1 MNIGGSGRSE
11 MDGQAEDSGKPASVK
26 RKTTR
31 WLNPAG
37 GYLEGFTHTL
47 NPYTGC
53 SFGCSYC
60 YVRRMP
66 VGMFRAEPW
75 GSWVDVKQL
84 DERAFRREW
93 ARESDKGSLSI
104 FFGSATDP
112 YQPSEAEHGTTR
124 RLLEL
129 MLERPPA
136 FLLLQTRSA
145 LIVRDKE
152 LLKAFGGAIRASIT
166 LETDD
171 EAVRRHFTPSA
182 PPLAA
187 RWRALREL
195 QEAGVPV
202 QAAVSPLL
210 PHTHEFAAR
219 LAREASRVVVDDFHR
234 GDGSGG
240 RRSAQL
246 GMREQYRSL
255 GLEADYA
262 PAAADRFYETLQ
274 SFSGVNVH
282 FSRGGFLP

>member
-1 MNIGGSGRSE
+1 M
-11 MDGQAEDSGKPASVK
+11 PPK
-26 RKTTR
+26 RKAVR

-37 GYLEGFTHTL
+37 GYLEGYTHTL

-66 VGMFRAEPW
+66 VGLFRSEPW
-75 GSWVDVKQL
+75 GSWVDVKPL
-84 DERAFRREW
+84 DSAAFRKEW
-93 ARESDKGSLSI
+93 ARESDKGLLSL

-112 YQPSEAEHGTTR
+112 YQPAEAEHETTR

-145 LIVRDKE
+145 LILRDTE
-152 LLKAFGGAIRASIT
+152 LLRAFGGKVRASIT

-171 EAVRRHFTPSA
+171 EAMRRHFTPSA

-195 QEAGVPV
+195 REAGIPV

-210 PHTHEFAAR
+210 PHTPGFAAK
-219 LAREASRVVVDDFHR
+219 LASEAPRIVVDDFHR

-240 RRSAQL
+240 RRTAQL
-246 GMREQYRSL
+246 GIREEYRAL
-255 GLEADYA
+255 DMEADYA
-262 PAAADRFYETLQ
+262 PAAADRFYEQLR
-274 SFSGVNVH
+274 SYSGTNVH
-282 FSRGGFLP
+282 FSRSGFLP